1 MPKILLSLFF
11 LSLFIIKAAAQDFQ
25 FGEINPLQMDMIKYD
40 KDTSA
45 HAVVLDEYGTSTIMV
60 NNSDNIVMLYK
71 YHVKIKLFDKEAF
84 DYGTVNIPVY
94 NNSESDSYENV
105 EDIKGVTYY
114 KDDNGLTQT
123 AELSN
128 NKIYPV
134 RENKHWANYKFAL
147 PGIRSG
153 SIIEYSYTIES
164 PYFENFHSWKFQW
177 DIPKVRSEYRV
188 HIPAICTYNASIRG
202 ALKLSKNKAE
212 LERSCFTCHGTT
224 CDCSDIT
231 YGISDVPAFI
241 SEDYMTSEKNFMSA
255 ISFELVDY
263 TSPYNGAKTRF
274 SKDWKDIDYQL
285 KTESY
290 FGSQVKRKGL
300 FKDRVGPLI
309 ASKTNDLEKAKAV
322 YAYIQKTIKWNKNT
336 GIVSVDGLSKALDTH
351 SGSIADINI
360 SLVAALNAAGLNASP
375 VLVST
380 RDNGIVNTLY
390 PVTGDFNYVI
400 ADVKINE
407 QEYLLDATDP
417 LLPFGMLPMKCLN
430 DKGRVISMDKPSY
443 WIELNK
449 SQKEDYKQA
458 LTVTLQENGK
468 LKGTLTN
475 FSSGYRAYLR
485 REAIKKFNSIDEYV
499 EDYNSKY
506 PRMMI
511 SKSSILNLDTL
522 DAPLIEQYDVEI
534 KFYDKLDGQKISF
547 SPVFFEKITVNPFKL
562 DERSYPVDMGMPS
575 NDRFTLIMTLPA
587 GYTVKS
593 APKDVA
599 VGLPNNTGKFVTSY
613 QNQDNTFIFSN
624 LIQFNKSVYNAEEYL
639 YLKELYNKIIQ
650 SEKEEMVIAK
660 N

>member
-1 MPKILLSLFF
+1 MK
-11 LSLFIIKAAAQDFQ
+11 
-25 FGEINPLQMDMIKYD
+25 KYN

-45 HAVVLDEYGTSTIMV
+45 HAVVLNEYGTSTITV
-60 NNSDNIVMLYK
+60 NNSDNMVLIYK

-94 NNSESDSYENV
+94 NNSDNDSYENV
-105 EDIKGVTYY
+105 EDIKGITYY

-123 AELSN
+123 AELNS

-134 RENKHWANYKFAL
+134 KENKHWANYKFAL

-177 DIPKVRSEYRV
+177 DIPKIHSEYRV
-188 HIPAICTYNASIRG
+188 HIPAICTFNASIRG
-202 ALKLSKNKAE
+202 ALKLTKNNAE
-212 LERSCFTCHGTT
+212 LERSCFTCRGTT

-231 YGISDVPAFI
+231 YGINDVPAFI
-241 SEDYMTSEKNFMSA
+241 SEDYMTSEKNFISA
-255 ISFELVDY
+255 ITFELVDY
-263 TSPYNGAKTRF
+263 TSPYNGVKTRYA
-274 SKDWKDIDYQL
+274 KEWRDIDYEL
-285 KTESY
+285 KTNSS
-290 FGSQVKRKGL
+290 FGSQIKRKGL
-300 FKDRVGPLI
+300 LKDRILPVI
-309 ASKTNDLEKAKAV
+309 AGKASEIDKAKAI
-322 YAYIQKTIKWNKNT
+322 YSYIQKNIKWNYNS
-336 GIVSVDGLSKALDTH
+336 GIYSPDGIGDALNKH
-351 SGSIADINI
+351 SGGVADINF
-360 SLVAALNAAGLNASP
+360 SLIAALNSAGLNASP

-380 RDNGIVNTLY
+380 RDNGVVNNLY

-417 LLPFGMLPMKCLN
+417 LMPFGMLPMKCLN

-449 SQKEDYKQA
+449 SQKEDYKQT

-506 PRMMI
+506 PRMTI

-534 KFYDKLDGQKISF
+534 KFYDKLDGHKLSF
-547 SPVFFEKITVNPFKL
+547 SPVFFEKRTINPFKL
-562 DERSYPVDMGMPS
+562 DERSYPVDWGMPS

-587 GYTVKS
+587 GYSVES
-593 APKDVA
+593 PPKDVA
-599 VGLPNNTGKFVTSY
+599 IGLPNNTGRFVTSY

-624 LIQFNKSVYNAEEYL
+624 MIQFNKSVYNAEEYP